1 MTDREQFT
9 TKVEPIMDRV
19 MQDLRSRQAEET
31 RRFMRSP
38 AYILSG
44 ISGPDGGMASQA
56 IALDSLRVTG
66 EWNSKTAED
75 YVEMVKAELRK
86 EGITVTPQIEEMM
99 IEKMA
104 RDQVPQSSIDYI
116 LRKAAGNSIFG
127 LPEEARKTPLQREI
141 EERAEEM
148 YNPTKVEK
156 GIGWGLGAA
165 ADFATMGGL
174 GGGVV
179 SGIKFVGADLAIN
192 AVIDTVDASQRKDVP
207 KVIAPGHEEEWLAMN
222 GGKQEE
228 TEPVQKEPA
237 IQEQPPVE
245 QMEPEPQAVP
255 ASEET
260 AKKEVAQAPVQET
273 KETAPEQ
280 QAVPEKS
287 NTGGWQGLLTGLGLN
302 GIGDIGRNAGY
313 ILAMLPDILLGM
325 FTGKTQSLGIKD
337 NLVPIAS
344 IMAGLF
350 VKNPL
355 LKMTLI
361 GLGGANLIN
370 KAGHEQLAKRDGVTA
385 DPVRQNR
392 YLQYEDQKM
401 NPRIRDA
408 QIQGNTLIASIDG
421 IPVTVTLP
429 DKVMEAHAVGALPL
443 GTLANAVL
451 EKCDRMQEVSEARD
465 RFEEESRSQTRGITQ
480 REQTIKTTVIC
491 QREHNQSRMLLTA
504 GGSSSR
510 RPSTEPPLAA
520 SFSMRRA
527 RWPRDS
533 SSPPQGHPSPPSMP
547 SRSPSTATVADSRP
561 ICTPLFQRPR
571 SAETTCRQERKAFL
585 SYGTGGMSSVTV
597 PIRKGPSHAR
607 NTTPFPTRRRRDT
620 LPSVTARSARFSI
633 SSRRRFLYP
642 IKKPSRRP

>member
-179 SGIKFVGADLAIN
+179 SGLKFVGADLAIN

-260 AKKEVAQAPVQET
+260 ATKEVAQAPVQET

-370 KAGHEQLAKRDGVTA
+370 KAGHEQLAKRDGVSA
-385 DPVRQNR
+385 ESVSQNR

-480 REQTIKTTVIC
+480 R
-491 QREHNQSRMLLTA
+491 
-504 GGSSSR
+504 
-510 RPSTEPPLAA
+510 
-520 SFSMRRA
+520 
-527 RWPRDS
+527 
-533 SSPPQGHPSPPSMP
+533 
-547 SRSPSTATVADSRP
+547 
-561 ICTPLFQRPR
+561 
-571 SAETTCRQERKAFL
+571 
-585 SYGTGGMSSVTV
+585 
-597 PIRKGPSHAR
+597 
-607 NTTPFPTRRRRDT
+607 
-620 LPSVTARSARFSI
+620 
-633 SSRRRFLYP
+633 
-642 IKKPSRRP
+642 

>member
-116 LRKAAGNSIFG
+116 LRKAAGNSIFS

-179 SGIKFVGADLAIN
+179 SGLKFVGADLAIN

-228 TEPVQKEPA
+228 TESVQKEPV

-370 KAGHEQLAKRDGVTA
+370 KAGHEQLAKRDGVSA
-385 DPVRQNR
+385 ESVSQNR

-480 REQTIKTTVIC
+480 R
-491 QREHNQSRMLLTA
+491 
-504 GGSSSR
+504 
-510 RPSTEPPLAA
+510 
-520 SFSMRRA
+520 
-527 RWPRDS
+527 
-533 SSPPQGHPSPPSMP
+533 
-547 SRSPSTATVADSRP
+547 
-561 ICTPLFQRPR
+561 
-571 SAETTCRQERKAFL
+571 
-585 SYGTGGMSSVTV
+585 
-597 PIRKGPSHAR
+597 
-607 NTTPFPTRRRRDT
+607 
-620 LPSVTARSARFSI
+620 
-633 SSRRRFLYP
+633 
-642 IKKPSRRP
+642 

>member
-9 TKVEPIMDRV
+9 TKVKPIMDRV

-179 SGIKFVGADLAIN
+179 SGLKFVGADLAIN

-370 KAGHEQLAKRDGVTA
+370 KAGHEQLAKRDGVSA
-385 DPVRQNR
+385 ESVSQNR

-408 QIQGNTLIASIDG
+408 QIQGNNLIASIDG

-451 EKCDRMQEVSEARD
+451 QKCDRMQEVSEARD
-465 RFEEESRSQTRGITQ
+465 RFEEESRSLTRGITQ
-480 REQTIKTTVIC
+480 R
-491 QREHNQSRMLLTA
+491 
-504 GGSSSR
+504 
-510 RPSTEPPLAA
+510 
-520 SFSMRRA
+520 
-527 RWPRDS
+527 
-533 SSPPQGHPSPPSMP
+533 
-547 SRSPSTATVADSRP
+547 
-561 ICTPLFQRPR
+561 
-571 SAETTCRQERKAFL
+571 
-585 SYGTGGMSSVTV
+585 
-597 PIRKGPSHAR
+597 
-607 NTTPFPTRRRRDT
+607 
-620 LPSVTARSARFSI
+620 
-633 SSRRRFLYP
+633 
-642 IKKPSRRP
+642 

>member
-86 EGITVTPQIEEMM
+86 EGITVTPQI
-99 IEKMA
+99 
-104 RDQVPQSSIDYI
+104 PQSSIDYI
-116 LRKAAGNSIFG
+116 LRKAAGNSIFS

-179 SGIKFVGADLAIN
+179 SGLKFVGADLAIN

-260 AKKEVAQAPVQET
+260 AKKEVAQAPVQEA

-370 KAGHEQLAKRDGVTA
+370 KAGHEQLAKRDGVSA
-385 DPVRQNR
+385 ESVSQNR

-408 QIQGNTLIASIDG
+408 QIQGNNLIASIDG

-480 REQTIKTTVIC
+480 R
-491 QREHNQSRMLLTA
+491 
-504 GGSSSR
+504 
-510 RPSTEPPLAA
+510 
-520 SFSMRRA
+520 
-527 RWPRDS
+527 
-533 SSPPQGHPSPPSMP
+533 
-547 SRSPSTATVADSRP
+547 
-561 ICTPLFQRPR
+561 
-571 SAETTCRQERKAFL
+571 
-585 SYGTGGMSSVTV
+585 
-597 PIRKGPSHAR
+597 
-607 NTTPFPTRRRRDT
+607 
-620 LPSVTARSARFSI
+620 
-633 SSRRRFLYP
+633 
-642 IKKPSRRP
+642 

>member
-86 EGITVTPQIEEMM
+86 GGITVTPQIEEMM

-179 SGIKFVGADLAIN
+179 SGLKFVGADLAIN

-207 KVIAPGHEEEWLAMN
+207 KVIALGHEEEWMAMN

-260 AKKEVAQAPVQET
+260 AKKEVAQAPVQEVT
-273 KETAPEQ
+273 QSSLEQ
-280 QAVPEKS
+280 QSVPAKS

-408 QIQGNTLIASIDG
+408 QIQGNNLIASIDG

-480 REQTIKTTVIC
+480 R
-491 QREHNQSRMLLTA
+491 
-504 GGSSSR
+504 
-510 RPSTEPPLAA
+510 
-520 SFSMRRA
+520 
-527 RWPRDS
+527 
-533 SSPPQGHPSPPSMP
+533 
-547 SRSPSTATVADSRP
+547 
-561 ICTPLFQRPR
+561 
-571 SAETTCRQERKAFL
+571 
-585 SYGTGGMSSVTV
+585 
-597 PIRKGPSHAR
+597 
-607 NTTPFPTRRRRDT
+607 
-620 LPSVTARSARFSI
+620 
-633 SSRRRFLYP
+633 
-642 IKKPSRRP
+642 

>member
-116 LRKAAGNSIFG
+116 LRKAAGNSIFS

-179 SGIKFVGADLAIN
+179 SGLKFVGADLAIN

-260 AKKEVAQAPVQET
+260 AKKEVAQAPVQEA

-370 KAGHEQLAKRDGVTA
+370 KAGHEQLAKRDGVSA
-385 DPVRQNR
+385 ESVSQNR

-429 DKVMEAHAVGALPL
+429 DKVVEAHAVGALPL

-480 REQTIKTTVIC
+480 R
-491 QREHNQSRMLLTA
+491 
-504 GGSSSR
+504 
-510 RPSTEPPLAA
+510 
-520 SFSMRRA
+520 
-527 RWPRDS
+527 
-533 SSPPQGHPSPPSMP
+533 
-547 SRSPSTATVADSRP
+547 
-561 ICTPLFQRPR
+561 
-571 SAETTCRQERKAFL
+571 
-585 SYGTGGMSSVTV
+585 
-597 PIRKGPSHAR
+597 
-607 NTTPFPTRRRRDT
+607 
-620 LPSVTARSARFSI
+620 
-633 SSRRRFLYP
+633 
-642 IKKPSRRP
+642 

>member
-141 EERAEEM
+141 EDRAEEI
-148 YNPTKVEK
+148 YNPSKVEK

-179 SGIKFVGADLAIN
+179 GGLKFVGADLAIN

-228 TEPVQKEPA
+228 SEPVQQEPS

-245 QMEPEPQAVP
+245 LMAPEPQAVP
-255 ASEET
+255 TSEET
-260 AKKEVAQAPVQET
+260 AKKEVAQAPIQE
-273 KETAPEQ
+273 ETPSAPEQ
-280 QAVPEKS
+280 QTVPAKS
-287 NTGGWQGLLTGLGLN
+287 NTDGWQGILTGLGLN

-361 GLGGANLIN
+361 GLGGANIIN
-370 KAGHEQLAKRDGVTA
+370 KAGHEQLAKRDGVSA
-385 DPVRQNR
+385 ELVSQNR
-392 YLQYEDQKM
+392 YLHYEDQQM

-429 DKVMEAHAVGALPL
+429 EKVVEAHAVGALPL

-465 RFEEESRSQTRGITQ
+465 RFEEESRTQTRGITQ
-480 REQTIKTTVIC
+480 R
-491 QREHNQSRMLLTA
+491 
-504 GGSSSR
+504 
-510 RPSTEPPLAA
+510 
-520 SFSMRRA
+520 
-527 RWPRDS
+527 
-533 SSPPQGHPSPPSMP
+533 
-547 SRSPSTATVADSRP
+547 
-561 ICTPLFQRPR
+561 
-571 SAETTCRQERKAFL
+571 
-585 SYGTGGMSSVTV
+585 
-597 PIRKGPSHAR
+597 
-607 NTTPFPTRRRRDT
+607 
-620 LPSVTARSARFSI
+620 
-633 SSRRRFLYP
+633 
-642 IKKPSRRP
+642 

>member
-104 RDQVPQSSIDYI
+104 IDQVPQSSIDYI

-179 SGIKFVGADLAIN
+179 SGLKFVGTDLAIN

-245 QMEPEPQAVP
+245 QMESEPQAIP

-287 NTGGWQGLLTGLGLN
+287 NTGGWQGLGLN

-370 KAGHEQLAKRDGVTA
+370 KAGHEQLAKRDGVSA
-385 DPVRQNR
+385 ESVSQNR

-480 REQTIKTTVIC
+480 R
-491 QREHNQSRMLLTA
+491 
-504 GGSSSR
+504 
-510 RPSTEPPLAA
+510 
-520 SFSMRRA
+520 
-527 RWPRDS
+527 
-533 SSPPQGHPSPPSMP
+533 
-547 SRSPSTATVADSRP
+547 
-561 ICTPLFQRPR
+561 
-571 SAETTCRQERKAFL
+571 
-585 SYGTGGMSSVTV
+585 
-597 PIRKGPSHAR
+597 
-607 NTTPFPTRRRRDT
+607 
-620 LPSVTARSARFSI
+620 
-633 SSRRRFLYP
+633 
-642 IKKPSRRP
+642 

>member
-19 MQDLRSRQAEET
+19 MRDLRSRQAEET

-165 ADFATMGGL
+165 ADFASMGGL

-179 SGIKFVGADLAIN
+179 SGLKFVGADLAIN

-280 QAVPEKS
+280 QAVRAKS

-385 DPVRQNR
+385 ESVSQNR
-392 YLQYEDQKM
+392 YLQYDDQEM

-429 DKVMEAHAVGALPL
+429 EKVVEAHAVGALPL

-480 REQTIKTTVIC
+480 R
-491 QREHNQSRMLLTA
+491 
-504 GGSSSR
+504 
-510 RPSTEPPLAA
+510 
-520 SFSMRRA
+520 
-527 RWPRDS
+527 
-533 SSPPQGHPSPPSMP
+533 
-547 SRSPSTATVADSRP
+547 
-561 ICTPLFQRPR
+561 
-571 SAETTCRQERKAFL
+571 
-585 SYGTGGMSSVTV
+585 
-597 PIRKGPSHAR
+597 
-607 NTTPFPTRRRRDT
+607 
-620 LPSVTARSARFSI
+620 
-633 SSRRRFLYP
+633 
-642 IKKPSRRP
+642 

>member
-1 MTDREQFT
+1 MTDRDQFT

-19 MQDLRSRQAEET
+19 MRDLRSRQAEET

-179 SGIKFVGADLAIN
+179 SGLKFVGADLAIN

-245 QMEPEPQAVP
+245 QMEPGPQAVP

-287 NTGGWQGLLTGLGLN
+287 NTSGWQGLLTGLGLN

-344 IMAGLF
+344 IIAGLF

-370 KAGHEQLAKRDGVTA
+370 KAGHEQLAKRDGVSA
-385 DPVRQNR
+385 ESVSQNR

-408 QIQGNTLIASIDG
+408 QIQGNNLIASIDG

-429 DKVMEAHAVGALPL
+429 DKVVEAHAVGALPL

-480 REQTIKTTVIC
+480 R
-491 QREHNQSRMLLTA
+491 
-504 GGSSSR
+504 
-510 RPSTEPPLAA
+510 
-520 SFSMRRA
+520 
-527 RWPRDS
+527 
-533 SSPPQGHPSPPSMP
+533 
-547 SRSPSTATVADSRP
+547 
-561 ICTPLFQRPR
+561 
-571 SAETTCRQERKAFL
+571 
-585 SYGTGGMSSVTV
+585 
-597 PIRKGPSHAR
+597 
-607 NTTPFPTRRRRDT
+607 
-620 LPSVTARSARFSI
+620 
-633 SSRRRFLYP
+633 
-642 IKKPSRRP
+642 

>member
-179 SGIKFVGADLAIN
+179 SGLKFVGADLAIN

-228 TEPVQKEPA
+228 SEPVQKEPA

-355 LKMTLI
+355 LKMTII

-370 KAGHEQLAKRDGVTA
+370 KAGHEQLAKRDGVSA
-385 DPVRQNR
+385 ESVSQNR

-480 REQTIKTTVIC
+480 R
-491 QREHNQSRMLLTA
+491 
-504 GGSSSR
+504 
-510 RPSTEPPLAA
+510 
-520 SFSMRRA
+520 
-527 RWPRDS
+527 
-533 SSPPQGHPSPPSMP
+533 
-547 SRSPSTATVADSRP
+547 
-561 ICTPLFQRPR
+561 
-571 SAETTCRQERKAFL
+571 
-585 SYGTGGMSSVTV
+585 
-597 PIRKGPSHAR
+597 
-607 NTTPFPTRRRRDT
+607 
-620 LPSVTARSARFSI
+620 
-633 SSRRRFLYP
+633 
-642 IKKPSRRP
+642 

>member
-19 MQDLRSRQAEET
+19 MRDLRSRQAEET

-66 EWNSKTAED
+66 EWNSKTVED

-86 EGITVTPQIEEMM
+86 EGITVTPQLEEMM

-116 LRKAAGNSIFG
+116 LRKAAGNSIFS

-148 YNPTKVEK
+148 YNPSKVEK

-179 SGIKFVGADLAIN
+179 SGLKFVGADLAIN

-370 KAGHEQLAKRDGVTA
+370 KAGHEQLAKRDGVSA
-385 DPVRQNR
+385 ESVSQNR

-408 QIQGNTLIASIDG
+408 QIQGNNLIASIDG

-429 DKVMEAHAVGALPL
+429 DKVVEAHAVGALPL

-480 REQTIKTTVIC
+480 R
-491 QREHNQSRMLLTA
+491 
-504 GGSSSR
+504 
-510 RPSTEPPLAA
+510 
-520 SFSMRRA
+520 
-527 RWPRDS
+527 
-533 SSPPQGHPSPPSMP
+533 
-547 SRSPSTATVADSRP
+547 
-561 ICTPLFQRPR
+561 
-571 SAETTCRQERKAFL
+571 
-585 SYGTGGMSSVTV
+585 
-597 PIRKGPSHAR
+597 
-607 NTTPFPTRRRRDT
+607 
-620 LPSVTARSARFSI
+620 
-633 SSRRRFLYP
+633 
-642 IKKPSRRP
+642 

>member
-9 TKVEPIMDRV
+9 TKVEPIMDKV

-66 EWNSKTAED
+66 EWNSKTVED

-86 EGITVTPQIEEMM
+86 EGITVTPQLEEMM

-179 SGIKFVGADLAIN
+179 SGLKFVGADLAIN

-370 KAGHEQLAKRDGVTA
+370 KAGHEQLAKRDGVSA
-385 DPVRQNR
+385 EPVSRNR
-392 YLQYEDQKM
+392 YLQYEDQQM

-480 REQTIKTTVIC
+480 R
-491 QREHNQSRMLLTA
+491 
-504 GGSSSR
+504 
-510 RPSTEPPLAA
+510 
-520 SFSMRRA
+520 
-527 RWPRDS
+527 
-533 SSPPQGHPSPPSMP
+533 
-547 SRSPSTATVADSRP
+547 
-561 ICTPLFQRPR
+561 
-571 SAETTCRQERKAFL
+571 
-585 SYGTGGMSSVTV
+585 
-597 PIRKGPSHAR
+597 
-607 NTTPFPTRRRRDT
+607 
-620 LPSVTARSARFSI
+620 
-633 SSRRRFLYP
+633 
-642 IKKPSRRP
+642 

>member
-179 SGIKFVGADLAIN
+179 SGLKFVGADLAIN

-287 NTGGWQGLLTGLGLN
+287 NTSGWQGLLTGLGLN

-370 KAGHEQLAKRDGVTA
+370 KAGHEQLAKRDGVSA
-385 DPVRQNR
+385 ESVSQNR

-480 REQTIKTTVIC
+480 R
-491 QREHNQSRMLLTA
+491 
-504 GGSSSR
+504 
-510 RPSTEPPLAA
+510 
-520 SFSMRRA
+520 
-527 RWPRDS
+527 
-533 SSPPQGHPSPPSMP
+533 
-547 SRSPSTATVADSRP
+547 
-561 ICTPLFQRPR
+561 
-571 SAETTCRQERKAFL
+571 
-585 SYGTGGMSSVTV
+585 
-597 PIRKGPSHAR
+597 
-607 NTTPFPTRRRRDT
+607 
-620 LPSVTARSARFSI
+620 
-633 SSRRRFLYP
+633 
-642 IKKPSRRP
+642 

>member
-99 IEKMA
+99 IEKLA

-165 ADFATMGGL
+165 ADFAAMGGL

-179 SGIKFVGADLAIN
+179 SGLKFVGADLAIN
-192 AVIDTVDASQRKDVP
+192 TVIDTVDASQRKDVP
-207 KVIAPGHEEEWLAMN
+207 KVIAPGYEEEWLAMN

-370 KAGHEQLAKRDGVTA
+370 KAGHEQLAKRDGVSA
-385 DPVRQNR
+385 ESVSQNR

-421 IPVTVTLP
+421 IPITVTLR

-451 EKCDRMQEVSEARD
+451 EKCDQMQEVSEARD

-480 REQTIKTTVIC
+480 R
-491 QREHNQSRMLLTA
+491 
-504 GGSSSR
+504 
-510 RPSTEPPLAA
+510 
-520 SFSMRRA
+520 
-527 RWPRDS
+527 
-533 SSPPQGHPSPPSMP
+533 
-547 SRSPSTATVADSRP
+547 
-561 ICTPLFQRPR
+561 
-571 SAETTCRQERKAFL
+571 
-585 SYGTGGMSSVTV
+585 
-597 PIRKGPSHAR
+597 
-607 NTTPFPTRRRRDT
+607 
-620 LPSVTARSARFSI
+620 
-633 SSRRRFLYP
+633 
-642 IKKPSRRP
+642 

>member
-116 LRKAAGNSIFG
+116 LRKAAGNSIFS

-179 SGIKFVGADLAIN
+179 SGLKFVGADLAIN
-192 AVIDTVDASQRKDVP
+192 AVIDTVDACQRKDVP

-370 KAGHEQLAKRDGVTA
+370 KAGHEQLAKRDGVSA
-385 DPVRQNR
+385 ESVSQNR

-480 REQTIKTTVIC
+480 R
-491 QREHNQSRMLLTA
+491 
-504 GGSSSR
+504 
-510 RPSTEPPLAA
+510 
-520 SFSMRRA
+520 
-527 RWPRDS
+527 
-533 SSPPQGHPSPPSMP
+533 
-547 SRSPSTATVADSRP
+547 
-561 ICTPLFQRPR
+561 
-571 SAETTCRQERKAFL
+571 
-585 SYGTGGMSSVTV
+585 
-597 PIRKGPSHAR
+597 
-607 NTTPFPTRRRRDT
+607 
-620 LPSVTARSARFSI
+620 
-633 SSRRRFLYP
+633 
-642 IKKPSRRP
+642 

>member
-179 SGIKFVGADLAIN
+179 SGLKFVGADLAIN

-370 KAGHEQLAKRDGVTA
+370 KAGHEQLAKRDGVSA
-385 DPVRQNR
+385 ESVSQNR

-401 NPRIRDA
+401 NPRIRDV

-480 REQTIKTTVIC
+480 R
-491 QREHNQSRMLLTA
+491 
-504 GGSSSR
+504 
-510 RPSTEPPLAA
+510 
-520 SFSMRRA
+520 
-527 RWPRDS
+527 
-533 SSPPQGHPSPPSMP
+533 
-547 SRSPSTATVADSRP
+547 
-561 ICTPLFQRPR
+561 
-571 SAETTCRQERKAFL
+571 
-585 SYGTGGMSSVTV
+585 
-597 PIRKGPSHAR
+597 
-607 NTTPFPTRRRRDT
+607 
-620 LPSVTARSARFSI
+620 
-633 SSRRRFLYP
+633 
-642 IKKPSRRP
+642 